1 MSRVTHWCTATAP
14 SPAYFR
20 CEPQCSQHRRDELF
34 GKDIE
39 MTSVLIVVSAADCW
53 TLNDGTGHPT
63 GYWAEE
69 LAEPH
74 KIFASA
80 GWDIT
85 VATPG
90 GVAPT
95 IDRLSLGLA
104 GGLPAKTRAVAVY
117 LRQHDSALA
126 HPKVLSEIDPADY
139 DVVFYPGGHGP
150 MEDLAVDADSGRLL
164 TNVLDSGRPL
174 ALLCHAPA
182 ATLAARREDGTWPF
196 EGYRMTALSNAEERL
211 NLFARKAPWL
221 LQDRLIEAGA
231 VYRKGR
237 LPLRPFIQVDRNL
250 YTGQNPASSA
260 MLAHKLVA
268 DQASPALHVSVSR
281 VIPADPLT
289 VYDHLSDITTIG
301 ERSPETHAAKW
312 MTHGKKFKGYNHIG
326 PLYRWSTVCK
336 VTADVPGRVFAFD
349 VAWPSKTSWRY
360 ELTALNDATE
370 VTLTMT
376 KMQPQA
382 APVLAIQRMVGV
394 HDRAQHLRTGMD
406 RTLDR
411 LAQQLQRANA
421 RPTTRTK

>member
-1 MSRVTHWCTATAP
+1 
-14 SPAYFR
+14 
-20 CEPQCSQHRRDELF
+20 
-34 GKDIE
+34 
-39 MTSVLIVVSAADCW
+39 MTSVLIVVSAADRW
-53 TLNDGTGHPT
+53 TLKDGTGHPT

-85 VATPG
+85 IATPG

-95 IDRLSLGLA
+95 VDRLSLGLV
-104 GGLPAKTRAVAVY
+104 GGLPAKTRAVAEY

-126 HPKVLSEIDPADY
+126 HPKVLADIDPADY

-150 MEDLAVDADSGRLL
+150 MEDLAVDAESGRLL

-231 VYRKGR
+231 IYRKGR
-237 LPLRPFIQVDRNL
+237 VPLRPFLQVDRNL

-281 VIPADPLT
+281 VLPADPLT

-326 PLYRWSTVCK
+326 PLYRWSTVCE
-336 VTADVPGRVFAFD
+336 VTADVPGRAFAFD

-406 RTLDR
+406 QTLDR

>member
-1 MSRVTHWCTATAP
+1 
-14 SPAYFR
+14 
-20 CEPQCSQHRRDELF
+20 
-34 GKDIE
+34 
-39 MTSVLIVVSAADCW
+39 MTSVLIVVSAADHW
-53 TLNDGTGHPT
+53 TLNDGSAHPT

-74 KIFASA
+74 RIFASA

-85 VATPG
+85 IATPG

-95 IDRLSLGLA
+95 VDRLSLGLA
-104 GGLPAKTRAVAVY
+104 GGLPTKTRAVADY

-126 HPKVLSEIDPADY
+126 HPKALADIDPDDY

-150 MEDLAVDADSGRLL
+150 MEDLAVDADSGRIL
-164 TNVLDSGRPL
+164 TAIMESGRPL

-182 ATLAARREDGTWPF
+182 ATLAARRDDGTWPF
-196 EGYRMTALSNAEERL
+196 EGYRMTGLSNAEERL
-211 NLFARKAPWL
+211 NRFARKAKWL
-221 LQDRLIEAGA
+221 LQDRLVESGA
-231 VYRKGR
+231 IYRKGR
-237 LPLRPFIQVDRNL
+237 LPLRPYLVVDRNL

-268 DQASPALHVSVSR
+268 DQSSPALHVSVSR

-289 VYDHLSDITTIG
+289 VYDTVSDITTIG
-301 ERSPETHAAKW
+301 QRSPETHAAKW
-312 MTHGKKFKGYNHIG
+312 ITHGRKFKGYNHIG

-336 VTADVPGRVFAFD
+336 VTEDAPGRTFAFD
-349 VAWPSKTSWRY
+349 VAWPSKTAWRY
-360 ELTALNDATE
+360 DLTAVDDGTE

-394 HDRAQHLRTGMD
+394 HDRAGHLRTGMEQ
-406 RTLDR
+406 TLKG
-411 LAQQLQRANA
+411 LADQVQQTSRNPFARA
-421 RPTTRTK
+421 R

>member
-1 MSRVTHWCTATAP
+1 
-14 SPAYFR
+14 
-20 CEPQCSQHRRDELF
+20 
-34 GKDIE
+34 
-39 MTSVLIVVSAADCW
+39 
-53 TLNDGTGHPT
+53 
-63 GYWAEE
+63 
-69 LAEPH
+69 
-74 KIFASA
+74 
-80 GWDIT
+80 
-85 VATPG
+85 
-90 GVAPT
+90 
-95 IDRLSLGLA
+95 
-104 GGLPAKTRAVAVY
+104 
-117 LRQHDSALA
+117 
-126 HPKVLSEIDPADY
+126 
-139 DVVFYPGGHGP
+139 
-150 MEDLAVDADSGRLL
+150 
-164 TNVLDSGRPL
+164 
-174 ALLCHAPA
+174 
-182 ATLAARREDGTWPF
+182 
-196 EGYRMTALSNAEERL
+196 MTALSNAEERL
-211 NLFARKAPWL
+211 NLLARKAPWL

-231 VYRKGR
+231 IYRKGR
-237 LPLRPFIQVDRNL
+237 VPLRPFVQVDRNL

-336 VTADVPGRVFAFD
+336 VTADVPGRAFAFD

-406 RTLDR
+406 QTLDR